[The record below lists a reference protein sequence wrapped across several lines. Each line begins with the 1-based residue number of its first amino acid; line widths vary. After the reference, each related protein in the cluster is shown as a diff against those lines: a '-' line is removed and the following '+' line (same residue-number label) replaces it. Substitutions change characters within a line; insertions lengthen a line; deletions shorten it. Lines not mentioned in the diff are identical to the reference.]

1 MRKGISVTTPE
12 YGETYEL
19 NDQITMTNKIE
30 RKIPVTLKTEVISRL
45 EKVKE
50 ELKDMDIAVKE
61 DMQNPDLRDEDVFR
75 INEKIKELEKQI
87 LKVVEG

>member
-1 MRKGISVTTPE
+1 MNME
-12 YGETYEL
+12 
-19 NDQITMTNKIE
+19 ITVNQ
-30 RKIPVTLKTEVISRL
+30 L

-75 INEKIKELEKQI
+75 INEKIKEVEKQI

>member
-1 MRKGISVTTPE
+1 
-12 YGETYEL
+12 
-19 NDQITMTNKIE
+19 MTNKIE